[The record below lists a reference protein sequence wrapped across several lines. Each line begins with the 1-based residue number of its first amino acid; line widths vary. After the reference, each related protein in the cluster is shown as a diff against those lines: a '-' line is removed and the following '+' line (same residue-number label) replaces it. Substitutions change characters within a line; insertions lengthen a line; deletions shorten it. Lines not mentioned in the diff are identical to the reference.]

1 MPSVPK
7 SVAMKA
13 NGVDILNA
21 IRANASST
29 YQERIPVATQ
39 ENIRDI
45 GNAMM
50 QYHPAQNEFLSA
62 LVNRIARVIITS
74 KSYENPLRRFKK
86 GILEYGETVEELF
99 VNIAKAHQFDPAVA
113 ENEVFKREIPDVDA
127 VFHKM
132 NLQNY
137 YKVTISNEQLRQAF
151 LSAQGVEDLIAK
163 IVDTLYTGA
172 EFDEFIVMKQLI
184 VDAANQGKMYPV
196 SIPAITAANAKEIVT
211 KIKAISNSMEFM
223 SSTYNSM
230 GVLNYTKKPNQILIL
245 DAEFDATID
254 VEVLASA
261 FNMDKVEF
269 MGQRVLI
276 DNFGTLTG
284 VVAALVDA
292 DWFMVFDNFIGFTEN
307 YNGEGLYWNYW
318 YHVWKTFSTSPFA
331 NAVLFTTQSTSI
343 TGVTVSPGTA
353 TASAGQ
359 KVAFSANVVGTG
371 YVSQDVIWSISGQTS
386 NSTFINPEGLLHIGS
401 DETAS
406 ASKITVTATS
416 VKDGT
421 KSGTASVTVVA

>member
-386 NSTFINPEGLLHIGS
+386 NSTFINPEGLLTIGA
-401 DETAS
+401 DETAA